1 MSFVTWLKQS
11 PFAAPWFDAILFG
24 VLLFEVLPFFLR
36 ARGARIG
43 FTAASL
49 ACQVGLL
56 VSCLY
61 LGAALNETL
70 IVLTLAALFSAA
82 SSLLEYRLFDRPTVE
97 EECKVK
103 AAEAAQLARERAE
116 EFVLPV
122 APPEKKPEPNPERE
136 EAVSAPAD
144 GKTPVPATAEGGD
157 NEQ

>member
-49 ACQVGLL
+49 GCQVGLL

-70 IVLTLAALFSAA
+70 IALTLAALFSAA
-82 SSLLEYRLFDRPTVE
+82 SSLLEYRLFDRE
-97 EECKVK
+97 ETIAECKVK
-103 AAEAAQLARERAE
+103 AEEAARIAEERAI
-116 EFVLPV
+116 EFVLPI
-122 APPEKKPEPNPERE
+122 P
-136 EAVSAPAD
+136 VSAE
-144 GKTPVPATAEGGD
+144 KTAETPDETPTERGD
-157 NEQ
+157 DAQ